1 MKWDVMFISALQ
13 LPYAMREQSLGGR
26 RQDTS
31 AEGAGVGAGS
41 DAGAGP
47 EGFGAVFQI
56 FDNPGNGDQHLR
68 AAPRH
73 IHHLCAPV

>member
-1 MKWDVMFISALQ
+1 MGVFVTLAREFIAGLYSKDPQVVAL
-13 LPYAMREQSLGGR
+13 AASLMLF
-26 RQDTS
+26 
-31 AEGAGVGAGS
+31 V
-41 DAGAGP
+41 
-47 EGFGAVFQI
+47 AVFQI